1 MIKDLQSE
9 DKIVY
14 IERDRTKETSEDNV
28 DVGGR
33 VKKTIL
39 SQPRSNQKRN
49 DSEPTRSD
57 ARDPEPSRGNEDLTL
72 SLELLQVRTK
82 LAETTSQLEHARR
95 EISSLRSR
103 VEDYR

>member
-14 IERDRTKETSEDNV
+14 IERDRTKEISEDNV

-39 SQPRSNQKRN
+39 SQPRSNQKRK
-49 DSEPTRSD
+49 DSEPTVCD
-57 ARDPEPSRGNEDLTL
+57 ARDPESSRGNGDLTL

-82 LAETTSQLEHARR
+82 LAETTSQLEHAHR
-95 EISSLRSR
+95 EISSLRAR